1 MKRSFALLPVALA
14 LTTFGGLTAAE
25 ADTYRGGPTAQLVH
39 DDGYYNGGRPW
50 WRHEHQWR
58 RHEGWRRHWWGDRR
72 FERDRDRY
80 GWNDRRDWRDNGRWR

>member
-1 MKRSFALLPVALA
+1 MKRTLALLPVVLA
-14 LTTFGGLTAAE
+14 LTAFGGLTAAK
-25 ADTYRGGPTAQLVH
+25 ADTYRGGLTAQLVH
-39 DDGYYNGGRPW
+39 DDEDYNGGRRW

-80 GWNDRRDWRDNGRWR
+80 DWNDRRDWRGDDRWR